1 MPIIAARRYA
11 DIAIGLQIGARQ
23 ELVFIDGRQWVV
35 LGDNNLPHP
44 LLGPPH
50 VPGPDRMVTASALTF
65 INGIPVC
72 RKGDLAGCAHPTT
85 GSGPTYS
92 D

>member
-11 DIAIGLQIGARQ
+11 DIALGLQIGARHQ
-23 ELVFIDGRQWVV
+23 LTYLDAVPWVV
-35 LGDNNLPHP
+35 LGEFNLPHTR
-44 LLGPPH
+44 GVPH
-50 VPGPDRMVTASALTF
+50 VPGPDLMVTASRLTF

-72 RKGDLAGCAHPTT
+72 RAGDLAGCRHPTT
-85 GSGPTYS
+85 GSGQTFS